1 MSSRQYSQPS
11 LLHTFDWRIVLA
23 LLSLGSMGLFFSGC
37 RTLQPYRAPVI
48 EEGMASWYGP
58 GFHGKS
64 TSNKEVYDM
73 YDMTAA
79 HRTLPFGTQVMV
91 TNLQNSR
98 SVIVR
103 INDRGPFVKDRILD
117 LSLAAA
123 RQLDMLGP
131 GVVPVRLEVLA
142 ERSPPP
148 DSQKFSV
155 QVGSFTLEANAGA
168 LKSRLEPTYPAV
180 YISTFHTGRQLYYR
194 VRIRADSMP
203 AARHL
208 ARTLESQGY
217 IAMVLE
223 EQ

>member
-1 MSSRQYSQPS
+1 MRPRQFSQPY
-11 LLHTFDWRIVLA
+11 LQPANVWRTALA
-23 LLSLGSMGLFFSGC
+23 LLSLGSVWLVLSGC
-37 RTLQPYRAPVI
+37 RTLQPHRPTVI

-58 GFHGKS
+58 GFHGNS
-64 TSNKEVYDM
+64 TSSKEVYDM

-79 HRTLPFGTQVMV
+79 HRTLPFGTHVMV

-98 SVIVR
+98 AVTVR

-131 GVVPVRLEVLA
+131 GVIPVRLEVLP
-142 ERSPPP
+142 ELSPPP

-155 QVGSFTLEANAGA
+155 QVGSFTLRANAVA
-168 LKSRLEPTYPAV
+168 LKEKLKPSFPAA
-180 YISTFHTGRQLYYR
+180 YISTFRTTRQIYYR
-194 VRIRADSMP
+194 VRIKADSMP
-203 AARHL
+203 AAWNL
-208 ARTLESQGY
+208 ARKLESQGY
-217 IAMVLE
+217 TALVLE

>member
-1 MSSRQYSQPS
+1 MRPRQFSQPYLQPS
-11 LLHTFDWRIVLA
+11 NVWRTALA
-23 LLSLGSMGLFFSGC
+23 LLSLGSVWLVLSGC
-37 RTLQPYRAPVI
+37 RTILPHRSTVI

-58 GFHGKS
+58 GFHGNS

-79 HRTLPFGTQVMV
+79 HRTLPFGTHVIV

-98 SVIVR
+98 AVTVR
-103 INDRGPFVKDRILD
+103 INDRGPFVKDRIID

-131 GVVPVRLEVLA
+131 GVIPVRLEVLP
-142 ERSPPP
+142 ELSPPP

-155 QVGSFTLEANAGA
+155 QVGSFTLRANAVA
-168 LKSRLEPTYPAV
+168 LKEKLKPFFPAA
-180 YISTFHTGRQLYYR
+180 YISTFRTTRQIYYR
-194 VRIRADSMP
+194 VRIKADSMP
-203 AARHL
+203 AARNL
-208 ARTLESQGY
+208 ARKLESQGY
-217 IAMVLE
+217 TALVLE

>member
-1 MSSRQYSQPS
+1 M
-11 LLHTFDWRIVLA
+11 
-23 LLSLGSMGLFFSGC
+23 
-37 RTLQPYRAPVI
+37 QPYPSPAV

-73 YDMTAA
+73 NDMTAA

-98 SVIVR
+98 SVLVR
-103 INDRGPFVKDRILD
+103 INDRGPFVKDRIID

-131 GVVPVRLEVLA
+131 GVVPVRLEVLP
-142 ERSPPP
+142 ELSPPP

-155 QVGSFTLEANAGA
+155 QLGSFTLKTNAVA
-168 LKSRLEPTYPAV
+168 LKDRLEPTYSAI

-194 VRIRADSMP
+194 VRIKADSMS
-203 AARHL
+203 AARNL
-208 ARTLESQGY
+208 ALKLESLGY
-217 IAMVLE
+217 IALVLE